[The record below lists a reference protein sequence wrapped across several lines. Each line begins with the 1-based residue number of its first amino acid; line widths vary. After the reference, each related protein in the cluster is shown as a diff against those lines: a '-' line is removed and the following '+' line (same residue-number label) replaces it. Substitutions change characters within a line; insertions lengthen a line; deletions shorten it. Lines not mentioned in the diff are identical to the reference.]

1 MRIEVPRAVCEMVER
16 LEKAGFETWTV
27 GGAVR
32 DAVRGSPGERE
43 DWDLATCAHPRQV
56 RRLFDR
62 TVPLGVEYGTVGV
75 FGSDGIMYEVT
86 TFRHD
91 VITYGRKAVVAFA
104 DSLEDDLARRDF
116 TVNAMAWHPGEH
128 MLCDPHGGR
137 NDLEEGVLRAV
148 GIPSERFREDYL
160 RVLRGLRFAGT
171 LGLEVEPET
180 WAGMIEAA
188 PGISNLSVE
197 RIREELMKVLAGPRP
212 SRALDLYRRCG
223 AMEHVFPEIGR
234 PFADD
239 ALAAVDAVRKRDP
252 TARLT
257 MLLLHGLGVAAPLP
271 EVSGLLVRLRFSNDH
286 VERIRSTFSGGLGP
300 LEGMADDAA
309 ARRRWM
315 ARTGQAALSCVFLVW
330 RAAALVGAGRE
341 AAVERAIAAIERD
354 VDQAVPL
361 AIQELALAGRD
372 LVTLGWRPGP
382 DIGRALRRLLEAV
395 WEDAV
400 PNDRERLI
408 GMAERMGPTG
418 GT

>member
-1 MRIEVPRAVCEMVER
+1 
-16 LEKAGFETWTV
+16 
-27 GGAVR
+27 
-32 DAVRGSPGERE
+32 
-43 DWDLATCAHPRQV
+43 
-56 RRLFDR
+56 
-62 TVPLGVEYGTVGV
+62 
-75 FGSDGIMYEVT
+75 
-86 TFRHD
+86 
-91 VITYGRKAVVAFA
+91 
-104 DSLEDDLARRDF
+104 
-116 TVNAMAWHPGEH
+116 
-128 MLCDPHGGR
+128 
-137 NDLEEGVLRAV
+137 
-148 GIPSERFREDYL
+148 
-160 RVLRGLRFAGT
+160 
-171 LGLEVEPET
+171 
-180 WAGMIEAA
+180 
-188 PGISNLSVE
+188 
-197 RIREELMKVLAGPRP
+197 
-212 SRALDLYRRCG
+212 DLYRRCG

-239 ALAAVDAVRKRDP
+239 ALAAVDAVQGRDP

-257 MLLLHGLGVAAPLP
+257 LLLLHGLGVAAPLP
-271 EVSGLLVRLRFSNDH
+271 VVSGLLVRLRFSNDE
-286 VERIRSTFSGGLGP
+286 VERIRSTFSGGIGP

-315 ARTGQAALSCVFLVW
+315 ARTGQAALSHVFLVW

-372 LVTLGWRPGP
+372 LVALGWRPGP